1 MKQLNFFSFTAL
13 FVLLTSVS
21 LMAIE
26 EPKYKVVEES
36 GDIEIRIYESYLVAE
51 TVVSGEFEDASSSA
65 FSSLFDYI
73 SGENIA
79 QESIEM
85 TAPVNQEKLEP
96 EGQEIE
102 MTAPVSQESLD
113 SGRYRISFVM
123 PDRFTMATLPKP
135 KDDQVQLRKVP
146 AKKVVVIKYSGTW
159 SEDNYRDH
167 KEQLVAFIAQN
178 GYKVMGEPVWARY
191 NAPFVPWFMRRNEI
205 MIEIE

>member
-1 MKQLNFFSFTAL
+1 MKQKIF
-13 FVLLTSVS
+13 LLSAGFLLIVSGS

-51 TVVSGEFEDASSSA
+51 TIVSGEFEDASSSA
-65 FSSLFDYI
+65 FSSLFGYI

-85 TAPVNQEKLEP
+85 TAPVNQEKLES

-113 SGRYRISFVM
+113 SGKYRISFVM
-123 PDRFTMATLPKP
+123 PDHFTMATLPKP
-135 KDDQVQLRKVP
+135 KDEKVKLREVP
-146 AKKVVVIKYSGTW
+146 ARKMVVIKYSGTW
-159 SEDNYRDH
+159 SEENYQEH
-167 KEQLVAFIAQN
+167 KSQLFEFISEK
-178 GYKVMGEPVWARY
+178 GYQIKGQPVWARY
-191 NAPFVPWFMRRNEI
+191 NAPFIPWFMRRNEI
-205 MIEIE
+205 MIEIK